1 MHRAPL
7 SYPVRDGSF
16 QMGGGVY
23 FEGNSEIRVIQ
34 KTKRERQ
41 YVVVMNGG
49 IFKGN
54 YIT

>member
-16 QMGGGVY
+16 PMGGGVCL
-23 FEGNSEIRVIQ
+23 ESNSEIRVIH

-49 IFKGN
+49 ILKGN
-54 YIT
+54 YI